1 MTRGKIDPFTGIT
14 EGAMRTL
21 IKSALRPIWRRTSR
35 KTFIASVRYQ
45 SENPKTGRN
54 WFVVDCCDCKRVMGV
69 SEKERRPLVNGG
81 ISKKA
86 RSVFE
91 IDHVDGITPLTD
103 IRQTLG
109 EHFHELIYGKME
121 VVCYTC
127 HAKRTAKQTKQRN
140 IDKKL
145 ASKQNSTQ

>member
-1 MTRGKIDPFTGIT
+1 
-14 EGAMRTL
+14 
-21 IKSALRPIWRRTSR
+21 
-35 KTFIASVRYQ
+35 
-45 SENPKTGRN
+45 
-54 WFVVDCCDCKRVMGV
+54 MGC

-121 VVCYTC
+121 VVCYAC
-127 HAKRTAKQTKQRN
+127 HKKRTARQTKQRN

-145 ASKQNSTQ
+145 ASKQNSTK